1 MAGSDI
7 RINIIGAFQKKGF
20 QDADKAFN
28 KLQLSAK
35 KLGRT
40 LGLTF
45 SAAAIAAYSKK
56 SIAAANA
63 DIKSQRILAQS
74 LKNLGL
80 AYAATDAEGFLER
93 LEGQSGIV
101 KEELRPAFAQLAQVT
116 GSIAKSQNLLNLAF
130 DVAAG
135 SGKDINSVVDILTKA
150 YLGNRKGLKALNL
163 AYTDAE
169 LKAMDFSEVLGLLTA
184 QYAGSGA
191 ASLEGFEGKM
201 RKLNVASG
209 KAAETIGKSLINA
222 IETLSKDDSI
232 DTTVTKMDN
241 LSKAVG
247 RNIEAVADL
256 IAEIQKIPGAGVV
269 GNAIGAIENRIS
281 FFSPS
286 NFSNLL
292 NQVRGFQG
300 MGNVSISR
308 SSQDLQKSILKA
320 EKAAMDAANKRQKAI
335 LASLKKEEDAR
346 KKREALEKSRK
357 RAATIF
363 DMENI
368 QIVAAL
374 QGKIDGE
381 QRARLVAL
389 LALNTENYKA
399 AEKLADVVIRLNE
412 PALNA
417 LGVMIEAGDSVDDL
431 VKKLI
436 TSQAK
441 LAALQLTAEDFPEL
455 DNPFEEWNM
464 TLDEILAKLLA
475 MLELLAGE
483 DLTGKGKIK
492 GIKRPVQPLFGAG
505 SGASSNEWMR
515 MMDAMAKAGVPY
527 VSENQSSLNSPVN
540 QLAAAR
546 YEAMQKNVNV
556 YVQGNVTTERDLVKS
571 ITDSLYETQRQ
582 GQSIVLSSTGL

>member
-93 LEGQSGIV
+93 LEGQTGIV

-116 GSIAKSQNLLNLAF
+116 GSIAKSQNLLNVAF

-184 QYAGSGA
+184 QYTGSGA

-209 KAAETIGKSLINA
+209 KAAETIGKSLITA

-286 NFSNLL
+286 NFMNLL

-300 MGNVSISR
+300 MGNVSISK

-320 EKAAMDAANKRQKAI
+320 EKAAKDAADKRQKAI

-346 KKREALEKSRK
+346 KKREALEKARK

-455 DNPFEEWNM
+455 DNPFEEWEDSLDSILKMLLELMNM
-464 TLDEILAKLLA
+464 TTKNKIQYTPLPPRPK
-475 MLELLAGE
+475 
-483 DLTGKGKIK
+483 TG
-492 GIKRPVQPLFGAG
+492 VG
-505 SGASSNEWMR
+505 SGASDVEWMR
-515 MMDAMAKAGVPY
+515 IMQQMQYAGIPY
-527 VSENQSSLNSPVN
+527 NPENWGESGLSAAVGSSATTNAPT
-540 QLAAAR
+540 
-546 YEAMQKNVNV
+546 NVNV
-556 YVQGNVTTERDLVKS
+556 YVSGNVTTENDLVARIAEQFYQQQKS
-571 ITDSLYETQRQ
+571 GKQ
-582 GQSIVLSSTGL
+582 IVFSSTGL

>member
-1 MAGSDI
+1 MLP
-7 RINIIGAFQKKGF
+7 RVN
-20 QDADKAFN
+20 
-28 KLQLSAK
+28 
-35 KLGRT
+35 
-40 LGLTF
+40 LTF

-74 LKNLGL
+74 LKNVGL
-80 AYAATDAEGFLER
+80 AYAATDAEGFIER
-93 LEGQSGIV
+93 LERQTGILDD
-101 KEELRPAFAQLAQVT
+101 ELRPAFAQLAQIT
-116 GSIAKSQNLLNLAF
+116 GSIAQSQKLLSLAF
-130 DVAAG
+130 DVSAG
-135 SGKDINSVVDILTKA
+135 SGKDINSVVDILTRA

-169 LKAMDFSEVLGLLTA
+169 LKAMDFSEVLGILTA
-184 QYAGSGA
+184 QYAGSGG

-201 RKLNVASG
+201 RKLNVASSR
-209 KAAETIGKSLINA
+209 AAETIGKSLINA
-222 IETLSKDDSI
+222 IGTLSKDDSI

-241 LSKAVG
+241 LSKAIG

-286 NFSNLL
+286 NFMNLL
-292 NQVRGFQG
+292 SQVRGFQG
-300 MGNVSISR
+300 MGNVSISK
-308 SSQDLQKSILKA
+308 SSQDLQKSIIKA

-335 LASLKKEEDAR
+335 LASLKKEEEAR
-346 KKREALEKSRK
+346 KKREALEKARK

-389 LALNTENYKA
+389 LALNTEMYTA
-399 AEKLADVVIRLNE
+399 AEKLADIVVRLNA
-412 PALNA
+412 PALSN
-417 LGVMIEAGDSVDDL
+417 LGVLIESGDSVDDL
-431 VKKLI
+431 IKKLI

-455 DNPFEEWNM
+455 ENPFTEWDD
-464 TLDEILAKLLA
+464 TLDEILKKLMA
-475 MLELLAGE
+475 MLELLAGAGMVQGGIGGIE
-483 DLTGKGKIK
+483 S
-492 GIKRPVQPLFGAG
+492 IKRPKQPTFGPG
-505 SGASSNEWMR
+505 SGASDVEWMR
-515 MMDAMAKAGVPY
+515 MMDALTKAGVPY
-527 VSENQSSLNSPVN
+527 VNTVG
-540 QLAAAR
+540 AT
-546 YEAMQKNVNV
+546 QKELMRMSNAIVNV
-556 YVQGNVTTERDLVKS
+556 TVNGNVTSERDLVNTITEQIYEQQKS
-571 ITDSLYETQRQ
+571 GKQ
-582 GQSIVLSSTGL
+582 IVYSSTGL

>member
-80 AYAATDAEGFLER
+80 AYAATDAEGFIDR
-93 LEGQSGIV
+93 LEKQTGILDD
-101 KEELRPAFAQLAQVT
+101 ELRPAFAQLAQIT
-116 GSIAKSQNLLNLAF
+116 GSIAKSQKLLSLAF
-130 DVAAG
+130 DVSAG
-135 SGKDINSVVDILTKA
+135 SGKDINSVVDILTRA
-150 YLGNRKGLKALNL
+150 YLGNRKGLKSLNL

-169 LKAMDFSEVLGLLTA
+169 LKAMDFSEVLSILTA
-184 QYAGSGA
+184 QYAGSGG

-201 RKLNVASG
+201 RKLNVASSR
-209 KAAETIGKSLINA
+209 AAETIGKSLINA
-222 IETLSKDDSI
+222 IGTLSKDDSI

-241 LSKAVG
+241 LSKAIG

-256 IAEIQKIPGAGVV
+256 IAEIQKIPGAGVI

-286 NFSNLL
+286 NFMNLL
-292 NQVRGFQG
+292 SQVRGFQG
-300 MGNVSISR
+300 MGNVSISK

-346 KKREALEKSRK
+346 KKREALEKARK
-357 RAATIF
+357 QAATIF
-363 DMENI
+363 DIENI

-374 QGKIDGE
+374 QGQIDGE

-412 PALNA
+412 PALSA

-455 DNPFEEWNM
+455 DNPFEEWENS
-464 TLDEILAKLLA
+464 LENILKMLMQLLGMQA
-475 MLELLAGE
+475 QNAPINFAQ
-483 DLTGKGKIK
+483 T
-492 GIKRPVQPLFGAG
+492 
-505 SGASSNEWMR
+505 
-515 MMDAMAKAGVPY
+515 
-527 VSENQSSLNSPVN
+527 SLMSQAN

-546 YEAMQKNVNV
+546 YTALQEAIMSGNNPYAKAQEIDFSQTSLTSSANTIAAARYAAMQQSVNV

-571 ITDSLYETQRQ
+571 ITDQLYETQRQ
-582 GQSIVLSSTGL
+582 GQSIVISSTGL

>member
-93 LEGQSGIV
+93 LEGQTGIV

-256 IAEIQKIPGAGVV
+256 IAEIQKIPGAGVI

-286 NFSNLL
+286 NFMNLL
-292 NQVRGFQG
+292 SQVRGFQG

-346 KKREALEKSRK
+346 KKREALEKARK

-363 DMENI
+363 DIENI

-381 QRARLVAL
+381 QRTRLVTL

-399 AEKLADVVIRLNE
+399 AEKLADIVVRLNE
-412 PALNA
+412 PALRN

-431 VKKLI
+431 IKKLI
-436 TSQAK
+436 TSQAR

-455 DNPFEEWNM
+455 DNPFDEWEDSLEKILEM
-464 TLDEILAKLLA
+464 LMKILAMA
-475 MLELLAGE
+475 S
-483 DLTGKGKIK
+483 GKPTSIA
-492 GIKRPVQPLFGAG
+492 RPIQPTTGAG
-505 SGASSNEWMR
+505 SGASANEWMR
-515 MMDAMAKAGVPY
+515 MMDQLAKVGQLPATTPTMDLGMDL
-527 VSENQSSLNSPVN
+527 SGLFRNASTTNQS
-540 QLAAAR
+540 
-546 YEAMQKNVNV
+546 NVNV
-556 YVQGNVTTERDLVKS
+556 YVQGNVTTERDLVQS
-571 ITDSLYETQRQ
+571 LTNALYETQKT
-582 GQSIVLSSTGL
+582 GQNIIVSSTAI

>member
-20 QDADKAFN
+20 NDADKAFN

-74 LKNLGL
+74 LKNVGL
-80 AYAATDAEGFLER
+80 AYAATDAEGFIER
-93 LEGQSGIV
+93 LERQTGILDD
-101 KEELRPAFAQLAQVT
+101 ELRPAFAQLAQIT
-116 GSIAKSQNLLNLAF
+116 GSVAQSQKLLSLAF
-130 DVAAG
+130 DVSAG
-135 SGKDINSVVDILTKA
+135 SGKDINSVVDILTRA
-150 YLGNRKGLKALNL
+150 YLGNRRGLKALNL

-169 LKAMDFSEVLGLLTA
+169 LKAMDFSEVLGILTA
-184 QYAGSGA
+184 QYAGSGG

-201 RKLNVASG
+201 RKLNVASSR
-209 KAAETIGKSLINA
+209 AAETIGKSLINA
-222 IETLSKDDSI
+222 IGTLSKDDSI

-241 LSKAVG
+241 LSKAIG

-256 IAEIQKIPGAGVV
+256 IAEIQKIPGAGVI

-286 NFSNLL
+286 NFMNLL
-292 NQVRGFQG
+292 SQVRGFQG
-300 MGNVSISR
+300 MGNVSISK
-308 SSQDLQKSILKA
+308 SSQDLQKSIIKS

-346 KKREALEKSRK
+346 KKREALEKARK

-455 DNPFEEWNM
+455 DNPFEEWENS
-464 TLDEILAKLLA
+464 LERILEMLMMLLG
-475 MLELLAGE
+475 MNGTTMAGGV
-483 DLTGKGKIK
+483 TS
-492 GIKRPVQPLFGAG
+492 IKRPKQPAFGPG
-505 SGASSNEWMR
+505 SGASDVEWMR

-527 VSENQSSLNSPVN
+527 VADNQSSLMSPVN
-540 QLAAAR
+540 QLATAR
-546 YEAMQKNVNV
+546 YEAMQRNVNV
-556 YVQGNVTTERDLVKS
+556 YVQGSVTTERDLVKS

-582 GQSIVLSSTGL
+582 GQSIILSSTGL

>member
-20 QDADKAFN
+20 NDADKAFN

-74 LKNLGL
+74 LKNVGL
-80 AYAATDAEGFLER
+80 AYAATDAEGFIER
-93 LEGQSGIV
+93 LERQTGILDD
-101 KEELRPAFAQLAQVT
+101 ELRPAFAQLAQIT
-116 GSIAKSQNLLNLAF
+116 GSIAQSQKLLSLAF
-130 DVAAG
+130 DVSAG
-135 SGKDINSVVDILTKA
+135 SGKDINSVVDILTRA

-169 LKAMDFSEVLGLLTA
+169 LKAMDFSEVLGILTA
-184 QYAGSGA
+184 QYAGSGG

-201 RKLNVASG
+201 RKLNVASSR
-209 KAAETIGKSLINA
+209 AAETIGKSLINA
-222 IETLSKDDSI
+222 IGTLSKDDSI

-241 LSKAVG
+241 LSKAIG

-286 NFSNLL
+286 NFMNLL
-292 NQVRGFQG
+292 SQVRGFQG
-300 MGNVSISR
+300 MGNVSISK
-308 SSQDLQKSILKA
+308 SSQDLQKSIIKA

-335 LASLKKEEDAR
+335 LASLKKEEEAR
-346 KKREALEKSRK
+346 KKREALEKARK

-389 LALNTENYKA
+389 LALNTEMYTA
-399 AEKLADVVIRLNE
+399 AEKLADIVIRLNA
-412 PALNA
+412 PALSN
-417 LGVMIEAGDSVDDL
+417 LGVLIESGDSVDDL
-431 VKKLI
+431 IKKLI

-455 DNPFEEWNM
+455 ENPFTEWDD
-464 TLDEILAKLLA
+464 TLDEILKKLMA
-475 MLELLAGE
+475 MLELLAGAGMVQGGIGGIE
-483 DLTGKGKIK
+483 S
-492 GIKRPVQPLFGAG
+492 IKRPKQPTFGPG
-505 SGASSNEWMR
+505 SGASDVEWMR
-515 MMDAMAKAGVPY
+515 MMDALTKAGVPY
-527 VSENQSSLNSPVN
+527 VNTVG
-540 QLAAAR
+540 AT
-546 YEAMQKNVNV
+546 QKELMRMSNAIVNV
-556 YVQGNVTTERDLVKS
+556 TVNGNVTSERDLVNTITEQIYEQQKS
-571 ITDSLYETQRQ
+571 GKQ
-582 GQSIVLSSTGL
+582 IVYSSTGL

>member
-20 QDADKAFN
+20 NDADKAFN

-74 LKNLGL
+74 LKNVGL
-80 AYAATDAEGFLER
+80 AYAATDAEGFIER
-93 LEGQSGIV
+93 LERQTGILDD
-101 KEELRPAFAQLAQVT
+101 ELRPAFAQLAQIT
-116 GSIAKSQNLLNLAF
+116 GSIAQSQKLLSLAF
-130 DVAAG
+130 DVSAG
-135 SGKDINSVVDILTKA
+135 SGKDINSVVDILTRA

-169 LKAMDFSEVLGLLTA
+169 LKAMDFSEVLGILTA
-184 QYAGSGA
+184 QYAGSGG

-201 RKLNVASG
+201 RKLNVASSR
-209 KAAETIGKSLINA
+209 AAETIGKSLINA
-222 IETLSKDDSI
+222 IGTLSKDDSI

-241 LSKAVG
+241 LSKAIG

-286 NFSNLL
+286 NFMNLL
-292 NQVRGFQG
+292 SQVRGFQG
-300 MGNVSISR
+300 MGNVSISK
-308 SSQDLQKSILKA
+308 SSQDLQKSIIKA

-335 LASLKKEEDAR
+335 LASLKKEEEAR
-346 KKREALEKSRK
+346 KKREALEKARK

-368 QIVAAL
+368 QIVSAL

-389 LALNTENYKA
+389 LALNTEMYTA
-399 AEKLADVVIRLNE
+399 AEKLADIVIRLNA
-412 PALNA
+412 PALSN
-417 LGVMIEAGDSVDDL
+417 LGVLIESGDSVDDL
-431 VKKLI
+431 IKKLI

-455 DNPFEEWNM
+455 ENPFTEWDD
-464 TLDEILAKLLA
+464 TLDEILKKLMA
-475 MLELLAGE
+475 MLELLAGAGMVQGGIGGIE
-483 DLTGKGKIK
+483 S
-492 GIKRPVQPLFGAG
+492 IKRPKQPTFGPG
-505 SGASSNEWMR
+505 SGASDVEWMR
-515 MMDAMAKAGVPY
+515 MMDALTKAGVPY
-527 VSENQSSLNSPVN
+527 VNTVG
-540 QLAAAR
+540 AT
-546 YEAMQKNVNV
+546 QKELMRMSNAIVNV
-556 YVQGNVTTERDLVKS
+556 TVNGNVTSERDLVNTITEQIYEQQKS
-571 ITDSLYETQRQ
+571 GKQ
-582 GQSIVLSSTGL
+582 IVYSSTGL

>member
-20 QDADKAFN
+20 NDADKAFN

-74 LKNLGL
+74 LKNVGL
-80 AYAATDAEGFLER
+80 AYAATDAEGFIER
-93 LEGQSGIV
+93 LERQTGILDD
-101 KEELRPAFAQLAQVT
+101 ELRPAFAQLAQIT
-116 GSIAKSQNLLNLAF
+116 GSIAQSQKLLSLAF
-130 DVAAG
+130 DVSAG
-135 SGKDINSVVDILTKA
+135 SGKDINSVVDILTRA

-169 LKAMDFSEVLGLLTA
+169 LKAMDFSEVLGILTA
-184 QYAGSGA
+184 QYAGSGG

-201 RKLNVASG
+201 RKLNVASSR
-209 KAAETIGKSLINA
+209 AAETIGKSLINA
-222 IETLSKDDSI
+222 IGTLSKDDSI

-241 LSKAVG
+241 LSKAIG

-286 NFSNLL
+286 NFMNLL
-292 NQVRGFQG
+292 SQVRGFQG
-300 MGNVSISR
+300 MGNVSISK
-308 SSQDLQKSILKA
+308 SSQDLQKSIIKA

-335 LASLKKEEDAR
+335 LASLKKEEEAR
-346 KKREALEKSRK
+346 KKREALEKARK

-389 LALNTENYKA
+389 LALNTEMYTA
-399 AEKLADVVIRLNE
+399 AEKLADIVVRLNA
-412 PALNA
+412 PALSN
-417 LGVMIEAGDSVDDL
+417 LGVLIESGDSVDDL
-431 VKKLI
+431 IKKLI

-455 DNPFEEWNM
+455 ENPFTEWDD
-464 TLDEILAKLLA
+464 TLDEILKKLMA
-475 MLELLAGE
+475 MLELLAGAGMVQGGIGGIE
-483 DLTGKGKIK
+483 S
-492 GIKRPVQPLFGAG
+492 IKRPKQPTFGPG
-505 SGASSNEWMR
+505 SGASDVEWMR
-515 MMDAMAKAGVPY
+515 MMDALTKAGVPY
-527 VSENQSSLNSPVN
+527 VNTVG
-540 QLAAAR
+540 AT
-546 YEAMQKNVNV
+546 QKELMRMSNAIVNV
-556 YVQGNVTTERDLVKS
+556 TVNGNVTSERDLVNTITEQIYEQQKS
-571 ITDSLYETQRQ
+571 GKQ
-582 GQSIVLSSTGL
+582 IVYSSTGL

>member
-28 KLQLSAK
+28 KLSISAK
-35 KLGRT
+35 KLGRIM
-40 LGLTF
+40 GVTF

-93 LEGQSGIV
+93 LEGQTGIV
-101 KEELRPAFAQLAQVT
+101 KEELRPAFAQLAQIT
-116 GSIAKSQNLLNLAF
+116 GSIAQSQKLLGIAF
-130 DVAAG
+130 DVSAG
-135 SGKDINSVVDILTKA
+135 SGKEINSVVDILTKA
-150 YLGNRKGLKALNL
+150 YLGNRKGLKVLNL

-169 LKAMDFSEVLGLLTA
+169 LKAMDFNQVLGLLTA

-222 IETLSKDDSI
+222 IQTLSKDDSI

-286 NFSNLL
+286 NFTNLL

-300 MGNVSISR
+300 MGNVSISK
-308 SSQDLQKSILKA
+308 SSQDLQRSMLAA
-320 EKAAMDAANKRQKAI
+320 EKAAKNAADKRQKAI

-346 KKREALEKSRK
+346 KKKEALEKARK
-357 RAATIF
+357 RAAALF
-363 DMENI
+363 DLENI

-381 QRARLVAL
+381 ERARLVTL

-417 LGVMIEAGDSVDDL
+417 LGVMVEAGDSVDDL
-431 VKKLI
+431 IKKLI

-441 LAALQLTAEDFPEL
+441 LAAVQLAAEDFPEL
-455 DNPFEEWNM
+455 DNPFDEWND

-475 MLELLAGE
+475 MLEMLAGGGM
-483 DLTGKGKIK
+483 TGGGKIQS
-492 GIKRPVQPLFGAG
+492 IQRPKQPTFGPG
-505 SGASSNEWMR
+505 SGASDVEWMR
-515 MMDAMAKAGVPY
+515 MMDAMAGAGVPY
-527 VSENQSSLNSPVN
+527 VNTVG
-540 QLAAAR
+540 AT
-546 YEAMQKNVNV
+546 QKELMRIANTTINVNV
-556 YVQGNVTTERDLVKS
+556 SGNVTSERDLVNTITEQIYEQQKS
-571 ITDSLYETQRQ
+571 GKQ
-582 GQSIVLSSTGL
+582 IVYSSTGL